1 MRETELQW
9 LKEHGAEMER
19 LQGKWI
25 TIEADKLIAEGDS
38 FDAVYEAARKMGV
51 EIPFIFLVPPNED
64 VIFVGF

>member
-9 LKEHGAEMER
+9 LNQHAAEVER

-25 TIEADKLIAEGDS
+25 AIEADKLIAEGDS

-51 EIPFIFLVPPNED
+51 EIPFIFRVPPNED

>member
-9 LKEHGAEMER
+9 LNQHAAEMER

-25 TIEADKLIAEGDS
+25 TIEGDKLIAEGDS

-51 EIPFIFLVPPNED
+51 QIPFIFLVPPNED
-64 VIFVGF
+64 AIFVGF

>member
-9 LKEHGAEMER
+9 LKEHAAEVER

-25 TIEADKLIAEGDS
+25 AIEGDKLLTEGDS

-51 EIPFIFLVPPNED
+51 QIPFIFLVPPTED
-64 VIFVGF
+64 AIFVGF